1 MNILELES
9 ISKMFGGLQA
19 LSDVSLGLEVG
30 ERRALIG
37 PNGAGKSTLF
47 HIIAGILS
55 PTLGMVRFF
64 GKNIN
69 RFPTYRRVDLGIC
82 QTFQVIS
89 LFKGL
94 SVLENSM
101 FAVQSLKPIK
111 YSLHRP
117 LRSYRH
123 VVVDAEEMVRDWGF
137 WEKRDMRVADLSYG
151 DQRLVDI
158 MLAMAR
164 KPRLLLLDEPTSG
177 LALAEIETVISR
189 INGLSRDIT
198 FMLIEHNM
206 DVALNLADTI
216 SVLHMGR
223 LVAEGSPEAIQ
234 QNSQVQDIYLGVGK

>member
-1 MNILELES
+1 M
-9 ISKMFGGLQA
+9 
-19 LSDVSLGLEVG
+19 
-30 ERRALIG
+30 
-37 PNGAGKSTLF
+37 
-47 HIIAGILS
+47 
-55 PTLGMVRFF
+55 
-64 GKNIN
+64 
-69 RFPTYRRVDLGIC
+69 
-82 QTFQVIS
+82 
-89 LFKGL
+89 
-94 SVLENSM
+94 
-101 FAVQSLKPIK
+101 
-111 YSLHRP
+111 
-117 LRSYRH
+117 
-123 VVVDAEEMVRDWGF
+123 VVDAEEMVRDWGF